1 MKQFKI
7 TVVGLL
13 VLAFSTGCTWVALED
28 SGKRVRVV
36 ASAAEVEGCES
47 KGEITASVRDSV
59 AFVSRDPAK
68 VNDELEALARNQA
81 AELGADTVRGVSE
94 LSNGSKRFDAFRC
107 K

>member
-1 MKQFKI
+1 MNQLKI
-7 TVVGLL
+7 TVAGLL
-13 VLAFSTGCTWVALED
+13 VLAGGYGCTWVALED

-47 KGEITASVRDSV
+47 KGEITASVRDKV

-81 AELGADTVRGVSE
+81 AELGADTVRGASE
-94 LSNGSKRFDAFRC
+94 MDNGSKRFDAFRC

>member
-1 MKQFKI
+1 MPKIKI
-7 TVVGLL
+7 TVAGLL
-13 VLAFSTGCTWVALED
+13 VLAFTSGCTWVALED

-47 KGEITASVRDSV
+47 KGEITASVRDRV
-59 AFVSRDPAK
+59 AFVARDPAK

-81 AELGADTVRGVSE
+81 AELGADTVRGASE
-94 LSNGSKRFDAFRC
+94 MDNGSKRFDAFRC